1 MLKNRGREI
10 KAFVVIILSALT
22 LFAYQGVRENG
33 FIVFDDPM
41 IVTENLRVIRGMNED
56 SLAWAFTTTHTGNW
70 HPLTWISLML
80 DGEWFGMNPAGYH
93 WTNLILHLLGGVIL
107 FLALNRMTAAP
118 VRSGLVAALFLIHPL
133 HVESVAWVSERKDVL
148 NGLFW
153 ALGLW
158 CYGRY
163 AEQPLISRYV
173 WVVVVFACG
182 LASKPMSVTF
192 PFVLLLLD
200 QWPLAREPVGDKGKW
215 GRLVVEKIPLFVLSA
230 SASVLTFQVQKHY
243 QAVSS
248 LSAIPF
254 GDRVANA
261 AASYMVYITKTVW
274 PAGLSLFYPYHGPPQ
289 VGFFMMSTVLLA
301 AITVLTF
308 LQRRC
313 RPYLIVGWLWYL
325 GTLVPVIGIVKVGSQ
340 AMADRY
346 TYIPLIGLFIMA
358 VWGIKD
364 LLDGY
369 RWKNRVWIVSSGV
382 VIAVFVFLTQIQV
395 GYWKD
400 SNSLLSHTLRHTERN
415 FIVHELLGHDMAKA
429 GNYKVAEQHFREAIR
444 IKPTFKNALN
454 GLGYIMMIQGQQEE
468 AGRLFEK
475 VLQVD
480 PAFAP
485 ALKNLGDV
493 RMRQGR
499 VDGALLL
506 YRQALPMYKENRDPE
521 FHNNYGV
528 SLFLKGE
535 REEAIL
541 QFREAVSLKPDYAE
555 AQENLRK
562 VLAEPK

>member
-1 MLKNRGREI
+1 
-10 KAFVVIILSALT
+10 
-22 LFAYQGVRENG
+22 
-33 FIVFDDPM
+33 
-41 IVTENLRVIRGMNED
+41 
-56 SLAWAFTTTHTGNW
+56 
-70 HPLTWISLML
+70 
-80 DGEWFGMNPAGYH
+80 
-93 WTNLILHLLGGVIL
+93 
-107 FLALNRMTAAP
+107 
-118 VRSGLVAALFLIHPL
+118 
-133 HVESVAWVSERKDVL
+133 
-148 NGLFW
+148 
-153 ALGLW
+153 
-158 CYGRY
+158 
-163 AEQPLISRYV
+163 
-173 WVVVVFACG
+173 
-182 LASKPMSVTF
+182 
-192 PFVLLLLD
+192 
-200 QWPLAREPVGDKGKW
+200 
-215 GRLVVEKIPLFVLSA
+215 
-230 SASVLTFQVQKHY
+230 
-243 QAVSS
+243 
-248 LSAIPF
+248 
-254 GDRVANA
+254 
-261 AASYMVYITKTVW
+261 
-274 PAGLSLFYPYHGPPQ
+274 
-289 VGFFMMSTVLLA
+289 
-301 AITVLTF
+301 
-308 LQRRC
+308 
-313 RPYLIVGWLWYL
+313 
-325 GTLVPVIGIVKVGSQ
+325 
-340 AMADRY
+340 MADRY